1 MGLSSSKQKKK
12 DKKEIIKFQEKDEK
26 GKIEKKEEQQIKE
39 EKKEEIQIK
48 IEKKKKNNKK

>member
-26 GKIEKKEEQQIKE
+26 GK
-39 EKKEEIQIK
+39 
-48 IEKKKKNNKK
+48 N